1 MAFINENTLKLQNN
15 LSSDRQVVK
24 INDDSSGLLLKDNR
38 VFVDEQPTEENE
50 VATKKYVDDNDFAGK
65 IIGYTRLQGDLT
77 SSASYEIQNAITVED
92 DTHKVSFK
100 TPDSELVEIEAH
112 FAIDV
117 RSTSTRIDIGLS
129 SANATDGYSA
139 VSAELEYDGAIGL
152 YYSDGEF
159 DDHVKTV
166 KWVLN
171 STHLAAIGE
180 SNEFW
185 IGFGTAGS
193 TKSAYLY
200 YGLRASHGLCDPPF
214 IIKATVLPSTIY
226 DGQ

>member
-1 MAFINENTLKLQNN
+1 MVFINENDLKLQRP

-24 INDDSSGLLLKDNR
+24 INDDSTGLLLKDNR
-38 VFVDEQPTEENE
+38 VFVEEQPTEENE
-50 VATKKYVDDNDFAGK
+50 VATKKYVDTNDFAGK

-77 SSASYEIQNAITVED
+77 NSVNFEIQNSITVED

-100 TPDSELVEIEAH
+100 TPPNELVEIEA
-112 FAIDV
+112 FFGLDI

-152 YYSDGEF
+152 YYSDGEL
-159 DDHVKTV
+159 DDSVKVV

-180 SNEFW
+180 LNEFW

-193 TKSAYLY
+193 TKTAYLY
-200 YGLRASHGLCDPPF
+200 YGLRASHGATDPPF
-214 IIKATVLPSTIY
+214 IIKATALPSIIY